1 MLTKTIHYSLFTIHS
16 RRSPKE
22 IFVIFGSISYL
33 NLLPFQVYMKQR
45 TSSTQSTQM
54 LRWKRAVPSVINR
67 EFHRGRVHAA
77 FISSITSRG
86 CRCSD
91 LGIIADGPVHS
102 VFVLPE
108 KASDD
113 PASAS
118 SNILAKILGLEGRI
132 LIGDAALRY
141 RLNGG
146 EGIDLA
152 LAWKK
157 RTGLPFVFARLCF
170 NRSNRRLQKLAKSFS
185 VREWKIPQ
193 YILKREAEKRG
204 ITTKELLWYLR
215 HIDYRI
221 GWREQKSL
229 QLFLKKARKL

>member
-1 MLTKTIHYSLFTIHS
+1 M
-16 RRSPKE
+16 
-22 IFVIFGSISYL
+22 IFGSISYL
-33 NLLPFQVYMKQR
+33 NLLPFQVYMKR
-45 TSSTQSTQM
+45 RSSSTQFTQM

-86 CRCSD
+86 CNCSD
-91 LGIIADGPVHS
+91 LGIVSNGPVHS
-102 VFVLPE
+102 VFALPG

-118 SNILAKILGLEGRI
+118 SNVLAKVLGLEGRI

-146 EGIDLA
+146 EGIDLSQ
-152 LAWKK
+152 AWKE

-170 NRSNRRLQKLAKSFS
+170 TRNDRRLQKLARSFS
-185 VREWKIPQ
+185 VKEWKIPQ
-193 YILKREAEKRG
+193 YILKKEAGKRG
-204 ITTKELLWYLR
+204 ITPKELRWYLR